1 MAKKKIVIGVVITLL
16 VGMIGFA
23 IYRINGLT
31 PDMQKNPAYPPVT
44 VALAAV
50 KESHIPSIIHGV
62 GELEAARQVHVAAET
77 AGRITHIEFESGQY
91 VEKGQLLVR
100 LNDAVEQAE
109 LVRLQAQWKHADKLY
124 QRTRQLFSSHGVSAA
139 QLDSVQA
146 ERDMAQAAIRQTEA
160 LISQK
165 TIRAPFA
172 GVMGIRQVHE
182 GQYLQAGETIANL
195 VDAQHLRLNFSL
207 DEQASPELTAGQQVN
222 VMINAYPNQTFPAK
236 ISAIDPLIG
245 KSRLMQVQ
253 AILNNLDGKLKAGM
267 YANIQVV
274 HQDKAP
280 TLMIPETAVTYTAY
294 GSTVFVVNPTSSADQ
309 ITTVKK
315 VSVEVGKRWEGLVE
329 IRKGV
334 SLGDQV
340 VTSGQLKL
348 NEGTAVIAAETDTL
362 AITARSTAGTRP

>member
-1 MAKKKIVIGVVITLL
+1 M
-16 VGMIGFA
+16 
-23 IYRINGLT
+23 
-31 PDMQKNPAYPPVT
+31 
-44 VALAAV
+44 
-50 KESHIPSIIHGV
+50 
-62 GELEAARQVHVAAET
+62 
-77 AGRITHIEFESGQY
+77 
-91 VEKGQLLVR
+91 
-100 LNDAVEQAE
+100 
-109 LVRLQAQWKHADKLY
+109 RLQAQWKHADKLY
-124 QRTRQLFSSHGVSAA
+124 QRNRQLFSSHVISAA

-207 DEQASPELTAGQQVN
+207 DEQSSPELKAGQQVN
-222 VMINAYPNQTFPAK
+222 VMINAYPHQNFPAK

-245 KSRLMQVQ
+245 QSRLMQVQ
-253 AILNNLDGKLKAGM
+253 SILNNLDGKLKAGM
-267 YANIQVV
+267 YASIQVV
-274 HQDKAP
+274 HQDKTP
-280 TLMIPETAVTYTAY
+280 ILTIPETAVTYTAY
-294 GSTVFVVNPTSSADQ
+294 GSTVFVINPASSVDQ
-309 ITTVKK
+309 VSTVKK

-329 IRKGV
+329 IRKGL